1 MRRLAIFSFSFGAAA
16 LCAALLPLDGTLW
29 LLGALALAA
38 ALLTG
43 LPHGSK
49 QARLAVRWG
58 AMGLA
63 AGFLWTA
70 GYTALFWRPAQALD
84 DRTVRLSGTVAEWPQ
99 EREYGWSVLVRMETE
114 GPAVPT
120 LLFADSQAAQLR
132 PGDRVET
139 VAHCTL
145 ADRSRAGEEITY
157 YTAKGILLTAQG
169 YGLLSWERPEAV
181 PLRDRPALWS
191 RALKDSIDR
200 SFPGDAAPLV

>member
-157 YTAKGILLTAQG
+157 YTAKG
-169 YGLLSWERPEAV
+169 RM
-181 PLRDRPALWS
+181 R
-191 RALKDSIDR
+191 
-200 SFPGDAAPLV
+200 